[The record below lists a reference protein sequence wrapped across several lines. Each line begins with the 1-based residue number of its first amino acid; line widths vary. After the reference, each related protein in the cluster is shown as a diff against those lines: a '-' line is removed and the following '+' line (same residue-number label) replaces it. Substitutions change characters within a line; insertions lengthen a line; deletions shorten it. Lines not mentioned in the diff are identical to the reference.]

1 MILMKLTRKRW
12 KSTLKNENEK
22 EEKWLKITN
31 VFLKKKKQEENK
43 EKEKAMWKRLGEL
56 NQEFKDIKENKKKSE
71 KISKSI
77 LKM

>member
-1 MILMKLTRKRW
+1 M
-12 KSTLKNENEK
+12 KNENEK

-31 VFLKKKKQEENK
+31 AFLKKKKQEENK